1 PHVVEQLS
9 QRYQPVTIRL
19 SFAAEPLEEMEGEQ
33 AMPAPLILMG
43 ILGLADSEYL
53 HELGGSHRGHRSV
66 PDRTL
71 PCLADRVV
79 LYRHLGIAEG
89 TDPDRDSDRVP
100 PLVPTDPLRNL
111 IDVDAA
117 RLRGFRLGG
126 TRGGAPPSPRP
137 RLQPRY
143 ERLPLTLLRLRGL
156 QDLDRGAQVLVEPL
170 R

>member
-1 PHVVEQLS
+1 ML
-9 QRYQPVTIRL
+9 RQPV
-19 SFAAEPLEEMEGEQ
+19 LE
-33 AMPAPLILMG
+33 
-43 ILGLADSEYL
+43 
-53 HELGGSHRGHRSV
+53 HV
-66 PDRTL
+66 NK
-71 PCLADRVV
+71 VV
-79 LYRHLGIAEG
+79 LQGVVVRHQLDLPGRNSSYRPEVPRHDFGIVGGKFDDRHLGIAEG